1 MSSQAVDTP
10 EVQLGFNGGDTAD
23 AEKGISTKTPR
34 RVIHF
39 QDGDELEEYST
50 EEEGEVDQAAVSNI
64 PGSADSGACSLVES
78 PAGQTALGTPM
89 LNVLGPVLKHLDIT
103 IQRMALMDWKSLP
116 WSSYLLNIG
125 VFGFL
130 KAFKTLEY
138 AGEVLSYKLGITT
151 PKYQSEIEEAARMEA
166 EEEEERKRAAKDASW
181 GVNTIAEH
189 EVSSAPSVTPVHRL
203 HDFMPSPIASSTPV
217 P

>member
-50 EEEGEVDQAAVSNI
+50 EEEGEVDQ
-64 PGSADSGACSLVES
+64 
-78 PAGQTALGTPM
+78 
-89 LNVLGPVLKHLDIT
+89 LDIT